1 MLGDDPA
8 TGLPVTIRDGRFG
21 PFVQLGEASTEK
33 DAEKPKRSSLPKGLA
48 PSAVDL
54 EKALALLSLP
64 REVARHPETG
74 EPILA
79 NLGRF
84 GPYVQH
90 GKTYANLGKDDDV
103 LEIGGN
109 RAIDLIV
116 AKEQGG
122 GRGRPAADPGRPLG
136 KDAATGRDLVVKA
149 GKYGPYV
156 TDGEVNAT
164 LPKTVSAEALT
175 LDEAIAL
182 VNAKRAAGGGKPAKR
197 GAARKTSARKA
208 AGDRAGGQEDRRQ
221 EAGGQEGAGEE
232 VGRRLRLRRLGT
244 GTRAVPTR
252 LRSRQAT
259 RRR

>member
-1 MLGDDPA
+1 V
-8 TGLPVTIRDGRFG
+8 TGMPVTIRDGRFG

-33 DAEKPKRSSLPKGLA
+33 DAAKPKRSSLPKGLS
-48 PSAVDL
+48 PSDVDL
-54 EKALALLSLP
+54 DKALALLALP

-136 KDAATGRDLVVKA
+136 KDETSGRDLVVKA

-164 LPKTVSAEALT
+164 LPKTMAAEALT

-182 VNAKRAAGGGKPAKR
+182 VNAKRASGGGKPAKR
-197 GAARKTSARKA
+197 GAVRKSSARGASGDKPAAKKTATKKPAAKKA
-208 AGDRAGGQEDRRQ
+208 AAKK
-221 EAGGQEGAGEE
+221 A
-232 VGRRLRLRRLGT
+232 GT
-244 GTRAVPTR
+244 G
-252 LRSRQAT
+252 
-259 RRR
+259 